1 MTFDISYL
9 WIWLVLSAIIGG
21 VVAWRSHVPGP
32 QAPVFE
38 GWVRRAAYIWVLAV
52 VAALLHLLSGRVAF
66 WLESAVLFFAAY
78 VLGALIGG
86 AARDRRAKA

>member
-1 MTFDISYL
+1 MTYDIAFL
-9 WIWLVLSAIIGG
+9 WIWLVLSAAIGA
-21 VVAWRSHVPGP
+21 VAAWRSHDAGP

-38 GWVRRAAYIWVLAV
+38 GWVRRAAYIWVLAL
-52 VAALLHLLSGRVAF
+52 VASILHLLSGRLAF

-86 AARDRRAKA
+86 YVRGLRVEA